1 MATRF
6 EKQASE
12 PGSRTEA
19 HYEECSSWTKTRR
32 TNCASSRGMAARS
45 AKTLWRCAN
54 TATLTVMLLR
64 QAAMESR
71 RLGRAESI
79 RQLKRRRPKYERSM
93 IILFSTTRS
102 SARASS
108 ARWSKPNLPLIWPE
122 TSTGKASRQRS
133 SLMLTS
139 QRKYLRARSTTRKT
153 LPKRISRWSSR
164 R

>member
-6 EKQASE
+6 EKQTNQAAE
-12 PGSRTEA
+12 E
-19 HYEECSSWTKTRR
+19 HYEECSSWTTKTRR
-32 TNCASSRGMAARS
+32 MNCASSRGMAARL
-45 AKTLWRCAN
+45 AKSCWMCASTN
-54 TATLTVMLLR
+54 TITVMLLR

-79 RQLKRRRPKYERSM
+79 RRLKRRRPKYERSM

-139 QRKYLRARSTTRKT
+139 QRKYLRARFTTRKT